1 MVVVVEVLVGV
12 LLVVVVGVGA
22 GVVTVVVLA
31 GAVTVVVGVVIVVF
45 CVTVGVT
52 VVVVEWS
59 MLSDWLVVVGVC
71 LEPLSDTSRT
81 TTTIS
86 AITSAAPMAM
96 AQPLPPLAGG
106 GAPPP

>member
-1 MVVVVEVLVGV
+1 MAPADVLVGV
-12 LLVVVVGVGA
+12 VVVVVVGV

-31 GAVTVVVGVVIVVF
+31 GAVTVVVGVVTVVF

-52 VVVVEWS
+52 LVVVEWLT
-59 MLSDWLVVVGVC
+59 LSDWLLTVGVC
-71 LEPLSDTSRT
+71 LEPLSETSRT

-96 AQPLPPLAGG
+96 AQPLPPLEGG
-106 GAPPP
+106 GAPLP